1 MSEMSTKDYDAF
13 YALLGH
19 QQTGGLTP
27 VVALIPKNDWYIP
40 KRAYIRSGGELEK
53 FAKKYNG
60 TAQCYIGLNPV
71 KQDIDP
77 DADHKD
83 EDVTHICNI
92 IIDVDPEKSD
102 PTISDVKKY
111 AATDSEKDRAVKDAD
126 VIEAWLKENGFT
138 FYRDDS
144 GNGNRFILNIKPIA
158 LIDDNRPKI
167 KELLKALQ
175 YHIQEDTGIKIDTS
189 VHDPRRITGIPGTLN
204 LKRETETRKNRMR
217 IPALPI
223 PDRTEDPK
231 FREFIFSL
239 GKETKPEPEQDC
251 EDLPEGLTRS
261 PDLTD
266 EKVISLLMGSRLA
279 NSFED
284 LYDGV
289 LSEYG
294 NDASDGDYHLCRHI
308 AFYTQNND
316 QIERIARGSDL
327 VRDKW
332 DRPDGY
338 FRKTISNAIKS
349 LKSTYQP
356 KNGTCRETTPNEN
369 TEEDI
374 ETLTFDEIR
383 NLKEEQLDIRLN
395 MDLPDDHFLT
405 VFRKWQE
412 SRTDA
417 YSEYHFMGGLWL
429 LSAFCQGKVVLKLTT
444 GHVKPNIWVTILGLT
459 TISHKTTSINNTKY
473 IFETVTETRAY
484 NNSYSQEGYLET
496 LQDNP
501 VSHFIYD
508 EVAGL
513 LAKMHAKYNDG
524 IFDLDCALYSGSSIQ
539 KTLASKKGQ
548 PHTVTVDNPYVTK
561 LYATTP
567 DKFTTNIQQVDF
579 DCGWGFRFLY
589 CWPKYKKGRRGL
601 ATETQEDVDARS
613 AVITRALK
621 IYQMIEQYKE
631 VPFTVEP
638 GALEYLDAIVE
649 QHENIAWNTDNDAYA
664 AATGRG
670 QENTLKI
677 AMLLE
682 IGKSKPSFCI
692 TLDTMK
698 YAADLV
704 FNYFVPTTLDVCD
717 RIQEDIRN
725 NQIEKIIS
733 ILRKKG
739 GIGYHSDILNKSR
752 IVAKVFNECIYTMV
766 ESGAIKVYKEKETG
780 KKTYVLLGGGNS
792 EKHNSHNSQ
801 NSQILQLP
809 HVEKSNENFVN
820 LITSDTIRTPTEYFG
835 FLCESVN
842 CENSENFEN
851 SNGTKKIQSFCEDNK
866 PEEQCSEILQ
876 NVENLENVNADL
888 IESCLDQW
896 EKFGG
901 PIFSKNAHKAK
912 LDIVKYHKVHGIN
925 PTLISDAVD
934 RRAKGRCLD
943 CGSENAPNFSKD
955 EGNRCKACYDKRFMR
970 RAPAIPSEFNLQ
982 DPAEVTP

>member
-1 MSEMSTKDYDAF
+1 MTVTNEIPQYAMIPTELKEVDQWVMWKLEPKPGQDKPAKILYTINNTRADSTDPTTWNGFQSCINALESGKFSGIGFVFTAKDPYVGVDWD
-13 YALLGH
+13 GVRDPE
-19 QQTGGLTP
+19 TGEIDPEVLHE
-27 VVALIPKNDWYIP
+27 
-40 KRAYIRSGGELEK
+40 IRSLDSYAEISQSGKGAHVICK
-53 FAKKYNG
+53 GKKPGNRCRSGCREMYTEGRFFVMTGNHIQG
-60 TAQCYIGLNPV
+60 TPTTINEAPIEAIQAIYDKIA
-71 KQDIDP
+71 KQDT
-77 DADHKD
+77 
-83 EDVTHICNI
+83 V
-92 IIDVDPEKSD
+92 KSA
-102 PTISDVKKY
+102 PQKSPQMM
-111 AATDSEKDRAVKDAD
+111 DSEIIALCMGVKNAD
-126 VIEAWLKENGFT
+126 KFEALWDGDT
-138 FYRDDS
+138 SAYAGDDS
-144 GNGNRFILNIKPIA
+144 SADLALCDILAFFTQDPIQ
-158 LIDDNRPKI
+158 IDR
-167 KELLKALQ
+167 LF
-175 YHIQEDTGIKIDTS
+175 
-189 VHDPRRITGIPGTLN
+189 RR
-204 LKRETETRKNRMR
+204 
-217 IPALPI
+217 
-223 PDRTEDPK
+223 
-231 FREFIFSL
+231 S
-239 GKETKPEPEQDC
+239 
-251 EDLPEGLTRS
+251 GL
-261 PDLTD
+261 
-266 EKVISLLMGSRLA
+266 
-279 NSFED
+279 
-284 LYDGV
+284 Y
-289 LSEYG
+289 
-294 NDASDGDYHLCRHI
+294 
-308 AFYTQNND
+308 
-316 QIERIARGSDL
+316 
-327 VRDKW
+327 RDKW
-332 DRPDGY
+332 DRVDY
-338 FRKTISNAIKS
+338 RDKTIEAAIS
-349 LKSTYQP
+349 GLTDTYQP
-356 KNGTCRETTPNEN
+356 KNGSCRETTPNEN

-395 MDLPDDHFLT
+395 MDLPEDHFLT

-417 YSEYHFMGGLWL
+417 YPEYHFMGGLWL

-484 NNSYSQEGYLET
+484 NNIYSQEGYLET

-601 ATETQEDVDARS
+601 ATETQEDVDARG

-631 VPFTVEP
+631 LPFTVEP

-733 ILRKKG
+733 KLRKKG
-739 GIGYHSDILNKSR
+739 GVGYHSDVLRETKL
-752 IVAKVFNECIYTMV
+752 VAKVFNECIYTMV

-780 KKTYVLLGGGNS
+780 KKTYVLLGGGDS

-809 HVEKSNENFVN
+809 HVEKSNGNFVN

-842 CENSENFEN
+842 CENFENSEN
-851 SNGTKKIQSFCEDNK
+851 SNGTKTVQSICEDNK
-866 PEEQCSEILQ
+866 PEEQCSEISP
-876 NVENLENVNADL
+876 NVENYENVNADL

-912 LDIVKYHKVHGIN
+912 LDILKFHKMHGIN
-925 PTLISDAVD
+925 PQLIYDAVD
-934 RRAKGRCLD
+934 RRAEGRCVD
-943 CGSENAPNFSKD
+943 CGDPKIYGTSED
-955 EGNRCKACYDKRFMR
+955 GTQRCKECYNRYFMR
-970 RAPAIPSEFNLQ
+970 PSVVIPEEISLEEPAG
-982 DPAEVTP
+982 VTT